1 MAGRTAKKKKRKK
14 KRSPPLRDLPD
25 RDLVALCLDGD
36 EAAWQALL
44 SRYVDLIYAISL
56 RRGLGREMAEE
67 VFQSVSATLAERLH
81 LVEDPDCLP
90 KWIMITTARRCTR
103 LRERHD
109 KAIRPRPPA
118 GPEPEHDPEEWLVQE
133 DLYGHILDA
142 LQELPDRDRELLLDL
157 FQRELPYSEAAA
169 RHGLARGSLG
179 ALRARILERVRR
191 ILRERGVL

>member
-1 MAGRTAKKKKRKK
+1 MAGRKAKRKK
-14 KRSPPLRDLPD
+14 PRAPLRDLPD
-25 RDLVALCLDGD
+25 RDLVARCLDGD
-36 EAAWQALL
+36 EAAWQVLL
-44 SRYVDLIYAISL
+44 RRYVDLIYAITL

-90 KWIMITTARRCTR
+90 KWIMITTARRCAR
-103 LRERHD
+103 LRERQQR
-109 KAIRPRPPA
+109 ALRPPPPSV
-118 GPEPEHDPEEWLVQE
+118 PEAEHDPEEALVQE

-142 LQELPDRDRELLLDL
+142 LQELPERDRELLLDL
-157 FQRELPYSEAAA
+157 FQRELPYSEVAQ

-191 ILRERGVL
+191 ILRKRGVL